1 MSEQNVM
8 EQQIQILSCEEAKLV
23 EKPWGW
29 ERWIADAEPSFR
41 YALKQIFIRA
51 PYKSSIQFHKD
62 KQETNYVQKGRA
74 ILHYSAEPI
83 DLDAYLNG
91 RYSEDK
97 IAQIIASLKSREI
110 VPGMVFHVFPGF
122 IHRVEAIEDLT
133 MIEVSTTELD
143 DVYRLQDDSGRGHGR
158 IESEHQHS

>member
-8 EQQIQILSCEEAKLV
+8 EEQIRILSSEQAKLV

-29 ERWIADAEPSFR
+29 ERWIADGSPSFR
-41 YALKQIFIRA
+41 YALKEIFIRA
-51 PYKSSIQFHKD
+51 PYKSSIQFHKA

-74 ILHYSAEPI
+74 ILHYSTEPI
-83 DLDAYLNG
+83 DIEAYLSGN
-91 RYSEDK
+91 YSQDQ
-97 IAQIIASLKSREI
+97 IAEIINNLQKKEI

-122 IHRVEAIEDLT
+122 IHRVEAVEDLT
-133 MIEVSTTELD
+133 MIEVSTIELD

-158 IESEHQHS
+158 IDREHKQS